1 MERIAVEG
9 KLYNQM
15 QRANVPHSVT
25 RDMIKGIIAKL
36 MQTAH
41 NIEFEAKVRFYL
53 TAFLFTIIYLF

>member
-1 MERIAVEG
+1 
-9 KLYNQM
+9 M

-25 RDMIKGIIAKL
+25 LDMIKGIIAKL